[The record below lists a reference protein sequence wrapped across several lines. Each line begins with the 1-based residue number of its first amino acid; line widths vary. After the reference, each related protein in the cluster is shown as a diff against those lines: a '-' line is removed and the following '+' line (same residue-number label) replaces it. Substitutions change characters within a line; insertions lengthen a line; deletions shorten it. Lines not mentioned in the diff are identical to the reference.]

1 MKIAHVNYL
10 PTYLP
15 GIQNK
20 ITSQAQAAYF
30 ENLNMDF
37 FILNSELEFNDNN
50 IFYKKIK
57 FSKSPLLK
65 SIQQKLFR
73 YQIIESLIPF
83 EDYDYIIL
91 RYPLAMGFGMKSF
104 YRRWGSIIIT
114 EHHTI
119 EEQELKTY
127 FQSKLLSLI
136 CSFMERKGKHYISKH
151 TLGMIGVT
159 NEIMMHSNKQVDKKT
174 VVSNGFDIASVD
186 RPARPKYKDRFNMIF
201 IASRFAI
208 WHGLERIIE
217 SAKEY
222 SGPRKIN
229 IKLVGKILNPK
240 LIDSLNSF
248 SNERVVFEKVGL
260 KKGKELESIYSTTHM
275 GISSMGLYNIGLKE
289 ACVLKTREYIARS
302 VPFVYGYEDSDLSG
316 NEKFAY
322 KASDDCRLIDF
333 DSIIDFY
340 LDLTENS
347 NYRKDME
354 TFSLNY
360 IDMKVKVNQMWS
372 FVNKLSN

>member
-1 MKIAHVNYL
+1 MKISHVNYL

-91 RYPLAMGFGMKSF
+91 RYPLAMGFGVKKF

-275 GISSMGLYNIGLKE
+275 GISSM
-289 ACVLKTREYIARS
+289 
-302 VPFVYGYEDSDLSG
+302 
-316 NEKFAY
+316 
-322 KASDDCRLIDF
+322 
-333 DSIIDFY
+333 
-340 LDLTENS
+340 
-347 NYRKDME
+347 
-354 TFSLNY
+354 
-360 IDMKVKVNQMWS
+360 
-372 FVNKLSN
+372 